1 MQHIEVRTRSRQ
13 EFVDITVP
21 VEAAVER
28 SAVKEGICVLWS
40 THTTAGLTVNENAD
54 PDVVRDM
61 TTWFTQHIPRDPA
74 YRHLE
79 GNSAAHIKAILVGAS
94 ETVLVRQGRLFLG
107 TWQGLFLCEFDG
119 PRRRQVHV
127 GPAACA

>member
-1 MQHIEVRTRSRQ
+1 MQHIEVPTRSRQ

-61 TTWFTQHIPRDPA
+61 TTWFTSQ
-74 YRHLE
+74 
-79 GNSAAHIKAILVGAS
+79 
-94 ETVLVRQGRLFLG
+94 
-107 TWQGLFLCEFDG
+107 
-119 PRRRQVHV
+119 
-127 GPAACA
+127 